1 MTLTIQRNHG
11 VRVSRG
17 HEVTASK
24 ESVPPSLALS
34 SVGIVRF
41 FNLTSRAGR
50 IRQMQIQ
57 TSHEGEKAFTVEVVG
72 EDYSLAEIVHHELL
86 DEKSVTFAGV
96 VPPHPLMKKLVLKVK
111 AQRIKPEKA
120 FSNSVE
126 RAVTTTHELLN
137 SITNALGGE
146 SD

>member
-1 MTLTIQRNHG
+1 MRIQ
-11 VRVSRG
+11 V
-17 HEVTASK
+17 
-24 ESVPPSLALS
+24 
-34 SVGIVRF
+34 
-41 FNLTSRAGR
+41 
-50 IRQMQIQ
+50 
-57 TSHEGEKAFTVEVVG
+57 SHEDEKAFTVEVVG

-96 VPPHPLMKKLVLKVK
+96 LPPHPLINKLVLKVK

-126 RAVTTTHELLN
+126 RASSTTHELLE
-137 SITNALGGE
+137 SITSAFGGE